1 MKCED
6 CGSPADQLQ
15 PLQLCNHCW
24 TRRFSMQGLDGK
36 RVHFIDALK
45 IGLDNMNLKREEGE
59 TTNQWGKRCK
69 QAIPGGWKMKRV
81 EA

>member
-1 MKCED
+1 
-6 CGSPADQLQ
+6 
-15 PLQLCNHCW
+15 
-24 TRRFSMQGLDGK
+24 MQGLDGK
-36 RVHFIDALK
+36 KVHFIEALK